1 MAPTSIEERAM
12 KSNLA
17 LLLVAIAAWSFPAK
31 ADLSVFAT
39 VPEWGALA
47 QELGGDKVKVYT
59 ATNALQDPHHVEA
72 RPSLIARARGA
83 DLVVATGAELEIG
96 WLPLV
101 LQQAGNPKVQP
112 GRPGYF
118 EAAPAVAL
126 LGKPAR
132 LDRAEGDV
140 HPQGD
145 PHIQTDARNIAKVA
159 VPLAARMAELDAAN
173 AAFYQAR
180 LKAFMDRWTAAVARW
195 EREAAPL
202 KGVAVVVQ
210 HKAFT
215 YLVDWLGMK
224 EVAALEPKPGLEPTT
239 AHLAEVLETL
249 QKTPAKMVLR
259 AAYQG
264 DRASQWIA
272 ERAKMKAVVLP
283 FTVGGTDG
291 AKDLFG
297 FYDDTIQR
305 LLKGAS

>member
-1 MAPTSIEERAM
+1 
-12 KSNLA
+12 
-17 LLLVAIAAWSFPAK
+17 
-31 ADLSVFAT
+31 
-39 VPEWGALA
+39 
-47 QELGGDKVKVYT
+47 
-59 ATNALQDPHHVEA
+59 
-72 RPSLIARARGA
+72 
-83 DLVVATGAELEIG
+83 
-96 WLPLV
+96 
-101 LQQAGNPKVQP
+101 P
-112 GRPGYF
+112 GHPGYF
-118 EAAPAVAL
+118 EAAAYVNL

-132 LDRAEGDV
+132 LDRSEGDV

-159 VPLAARMAELDAAN
+159 VPLAARFTELDSAN

-202 KGVAVVVQ
+202 KGVPVVVQ

-215 YLVDWLGMK
+215 YLIEWLGLK
-224 EVAALEPKPGLEPTT
+224 EIAALEPKPGLEPTT
-239 AHLAEVLETL
+239 AHLAAVLETL

-297 FYDDTIQR
+297 LYDDTIQR
-305 LLKGAS
+305 LLKGA